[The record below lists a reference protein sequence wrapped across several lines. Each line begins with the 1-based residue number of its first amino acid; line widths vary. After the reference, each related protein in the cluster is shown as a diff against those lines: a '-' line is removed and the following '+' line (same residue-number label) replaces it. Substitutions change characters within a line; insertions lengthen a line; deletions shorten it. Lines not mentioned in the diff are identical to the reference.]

1 MCEYLKGLQMPFPAE
16 DIEWRV
22 SHAVKGQNGA
32 RALVLAYVTNRAIME
47 RLDDVFGIAGWK
59 NEYQEWRGKGVK
71 CTLSCKVD
79 GEWISKED
87 GADETDMEATKGG
100 FSNSMKRAAVQWG
113 IGRYLYNLDQT
124 WVDIKERGQ
133 NYISTTTK
141 NRDQIKGYWDTPR
154 LPKWALPEGYEA
166 KESKPQE
173 PHIEP
178 DTGGYSDQDAPPSAD
193 DLNNLQDKPPEQP
206 KSQPKTQTAK
216 DIPMSD
222 AQRKYI
228 FKMKN
233 DKKID
238 DEDFKRIVG
247 ELANG
252 KIEVSELNKS
262 EASKVIN
269 FLANYQ
275 VAS

>member
-1 MCEYLKGLQMPFPAE
+1 
-16 DIEWRV
+16 
-22 SHAVKGQNGA
+22 
-32 RALVLAYVTNRAIME
+32 ME
-47 RLDDVFGIAGWK
+47 RLDDVFGISGWK

-71 CTLSCKVD
+71 CTLTCKVD

-124 WVDIKERGQ
+124 WVEIRERGQ
-133 NYISTTTK
+133 NYINTSVGP
-141 NRDQIKGYWDTPR
+141 RDRKEQVKGYWDTPK
-154 LPKWALPEGYEA
+154 LPQWALPEGYEP
-166 KESKPQE
+166 KGSIPQE

-178 DTGGYSDQDAPPSAD
+178 DIGGYSDQDAPPSTD
-193 DLNNLQDKPPEQP
+193 DLNNLQEKPTEQP
-206 KSQPKTQTAK
+206 KEPQKKQTTT
-216 DIPMSD
+216 DTPMSD

-233 DKKID
+233 DKKIGD
-238 DEDFKRIVG
+238 DDFKRMVA

-252 KIEVSELNKS
+252 KTDVSELNKS